1 MVKITSDSTCD
12 LGAEVE
18 KRHIGIMPLKVI
30 LDADSYL
37 DAWTFR
43 RKIFFRL
50 WRGRKCFPRPA
61 RRA

>member
-37 DAWTFR
+37 DGVDISPED
-43 RKIFFRL
+43 IFSFD
-50 WRGRKCFPRPA
+50 KS
-61 RRA
+61 

>member
-37 DAWTFR
+37 DGVD
-43 RKIFFRL
+43 ISPEDIFRL